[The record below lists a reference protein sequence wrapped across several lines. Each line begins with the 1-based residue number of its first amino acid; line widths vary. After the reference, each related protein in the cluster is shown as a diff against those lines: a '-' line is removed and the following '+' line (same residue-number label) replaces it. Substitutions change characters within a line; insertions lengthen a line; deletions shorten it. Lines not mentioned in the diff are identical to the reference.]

1 MSRDA
6 PAHPAKATG
15 TSWRSVVAD
24 YQLEQHHVR
33 LLSLAA
39 EARDRAQEA
48 QEEIAAAGAY
58 FTAINPAN
66 KRLAELHIEPI
77 SERVSPSHCD
87 EPTTACGRP

>member
-48 QEEIAAAGAY
+48 REEIACRWGLLHRDQGSQQAARGAAHR
-58 FTAINPAN
+58 T
-66 KRLAELHIEPI
+66 
-77 SERVSPSHCD
+77 D
-87 EPTTACGRP
+87 Q